1 MMGFRAACVHVLLD
15 ETADAS
21 NIDSTLLRH
30 CFDIGAV
37 DLFRVMMSCH
47 LAVWRAGE
55 AWPRSEHPGSL
66 LPPMLRGKSPCLRAE
81 SATGRPED
89 LDIGADSEAFV
100 ELWFLVLV
108 LCISKV
114 MP

>member
-47 LAVWRAGE
+47 LAVLEGR
-55 AWPRSEHPGSL
+55 GS
-66 LPPMLRGKSPCLRAE
+66 M
-81 SATGRPED
+81 ATQ
-89 LDIGADSEAFV
+89 
-100 ELWFLVLV
+100 
-108 LCISKV
+108 
-114 MP
+114 